1 MQEHGK
7 YCSLGTGWHLT
18 LKEGSR
24 RPRSDLCKTLEILPS
39 AKCSF
44 GILSTACY
52 PDSSMTWGNMSMKP
66 LQSLWAWKWE
76 KRKHKWQS
84 SASKMSMPPYA
95 SAKTC
100 VIHSVP
106 KSDKSDMQVAMIQ
119 PGCLVTEFASLPRTL
134 PSYWNKHPF
143 FFTAPSSSP
152 FSPQFQIFL
161 QHKENRVKMNGHSY
175 HKKYLSSCTHLSS
188 NFFVKSC
195 VKCTALYM

>member
-1 MQEHGK
+1 MFFWHPQYCLLSRFLYDMGK
-7 YCSLGTGWHLT
+7 YVHETLTITVGLKVREEKTQITVLSL
-18 LKEGSR
+18 
-24 RPRSDLCKTLEILPS
+24 
-39 AKCSF
+39 
-44 GILSTACY
+44 
-52 PDSSMTWGNMSMKP
+52 
-66 LQSLWAWKWE
+66 
-76 KRKHKWQS
+76 
-84 SASKMSMPPYA
+84 ASKMSMPPYA

-143 FFTAPSSSP
+143 FFTASSSSP

-188 NFFVKSC
+188 NFFVISC